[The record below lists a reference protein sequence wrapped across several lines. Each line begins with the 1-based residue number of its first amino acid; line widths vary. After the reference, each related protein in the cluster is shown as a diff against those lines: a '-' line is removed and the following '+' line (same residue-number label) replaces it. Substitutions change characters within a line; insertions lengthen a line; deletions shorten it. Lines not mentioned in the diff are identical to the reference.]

1 MYTKYYTTKYIY
13 KYKKNTNIYIN
24 ILLMKNNIECNE

>member
-13 KYKKNTNIYIN
+13 TNIYIYIN
-24 ILLMKNNIECNE
+24 ILLMKNNIECNK